1 MKIWITRHG
10 QTRFNRSRLMQGLTD
25 EPLNEKGIE
34 QAERAREVIGD
45 VRFDAVYSSPLIRA
59 KQTASIIG
67 GVGIEEVITDPR
79 IIEADFGKYE
89 LHKYYLLGPAM
100 TLYWALPEVFPA
112 PKTVETTASLRRR
125 SVTMF
130 SSHATE
136 ASCGRSAGIWR
147 TERAGLCGDRSPITV
162 RSGSSSLRAGN
173 TGHWNP
179 SGSDRQ
185 YYPSRPARLFCGKY
199 LIALHAV

>member
-100 TLYWALPEVFPA
+100 TLYWALPEIFPA
-112 PKTVETTASLRRR
+112 PATVETIASLRKR
-125 SVTMF
+125 SSDFLKELEQKDYENVLV
-130 SSHATE
+130 
-136 ASCGRSAGIWR
+136 SCHGGIMRALTGYMMDKKNGIVWRPKPHNCEIRVFESVDGKHTFVETISAKK
-147 TERAGLCGDRSPITV
+147 
-162 RSGSSSLRAGN
+162 SG
-173 TGHWNP
+173 
-179 SGSDRQ
+179 
-185 YYPSRPARLFCGKY
+185 KK
-199 LIALHAV
+199 